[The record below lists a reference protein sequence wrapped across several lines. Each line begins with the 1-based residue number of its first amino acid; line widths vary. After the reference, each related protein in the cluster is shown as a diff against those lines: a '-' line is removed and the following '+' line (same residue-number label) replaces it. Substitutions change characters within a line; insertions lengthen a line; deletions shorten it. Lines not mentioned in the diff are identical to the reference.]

1 MEAKNA
7 EKNSGLVLDNG
18 QKKKGEDRLCDN

>member
-7 EKNSGLVLDNG
+7 EKDNKAI
-18 QKKKGEDRLCDN
+18 QTNR